1 MPRGGPCPWEGWA
14 FPGVRERRQHGSVVN
29 WTATVPLEGCQWHL
43 CQENIYKEEA
53 GFWVVLPQA
62 LVLFPST
69 ASTGLSPRGGQ
80 GLPSMVGPARR
91 SAQ

>member
-1 MPRGGPCPWEGWA
+1 MGGPCHWEGWA
-14 FPGVRERRQHGSVVN
+14 FPGVPECHQHGSVVN
-29 WTATVPLEGCQWHL
+29 WMATVPLEGCRWLL

-53 GFWVVLPQA
+53 GFWGVLPQA
-62 LVLFPST
+62 LVLFPSA
-69 ASTGLSPRGGQ
+69 ASTGLSPRTGP